1 MQHRPPMGSGSVSN
15 LDSKS
20 CDHSLSFICSSP
32 TSEENKI
39 ISFVRLFLPRLPK
52 LNIAVGTCNIIR
64 SHRVVNLNLAQQWRL
79 PRSVTKTK
87 ALIWTLHILVWEQ
100 YRVGKQHYFLQ
111 KGRGLDVCKY
121 FSGDKWISCRTKP
134 HSNNTQ
140 RWRKLE
146 NRGEIQS
153 YS

>member
-1 MQHRPPMGSGSVSN
+1 MQKKKPSDASHFQCSGSTWAHVKRSAR
-15 LDSKS
+15 KVP
-20 CDHSLSFICSSP
+20 I
-32 TSEENKI
+32 ENKI
-39 ISFVRLFLPRLPK
+39 ISFVRLFLARLPK
-52 LNIAVGTCNIIR
+52 LNVAVGTCNIIR
-64 SHRVVNLNLAQQWRL
+64 SHRVVKLNLAQQWRL
-79 PRSVTKTK
+79 PRSVTSLKTK
-87 ALIWTLHILVWEQ
+87 VFIWILDILVWEQ

-111 KGRGLDVCKY
+111 RGRGLDVCKY
-121 FSGDKWISCRTKP
+121 LSGDKWISSRIKP